1 MKNLT
6 PIILIIV
13 AIGLF
18 FWQVKPLYGVISD
31 LRAQSAEYDGALE
44 VASELEKLRG
54 DLADKLRSFSPE
66 DLDRLEKFLPS
77 YMDNIR
83 TVIDVN
89 GVAAKY
95 NIALKNIKTAE
106 ASASTG
112 AAKAYS
118 AASLSFDFSTS
129 YTNAVNFLRDL
140 ETSLRLMDVRS
151 LSVKP
156 VAAGKTG
163 YDFAITL
170 NTYWIPKK

>member
-6 PIILIIV
+6 PIILIVV

-18 FWQVKPLYGVISD
+18 FWQVQPLYGVVQD
-31 LRAQSAEYDGALE
+31 LRAQSADYDEALD
-44 VASELEKLRG
+44 VASELEQVRG
-54 DLADKLRSFSPE
+54 DLANKLASFSPE
-66 DLDRLEKFLPS
+66 DLDKLEKFLPS

-95 NIALKNIKTAE
+95 NIALKNLKTSE
-106 ASASTG
+106 ASAGSG
-112 AAKAYS
+112 SSKVYS
-118 AASLSFDFSTS
+118 AASIGFDFSTS

-156 VAAGKTG
+156 SAAGKTG
-163 YDFAITL
+163 YDFSITL

>member
-6 PIILIIV
+6 PIILVVV
-13 AIGLF
+13 ALGIF
-18 FWQVKPLYGVISD
+18 FWQVKPLYGVVNG
-31 LRAQSAEYDGALE
+31 LRAESKEYDEALLI
-44 VASELEKLRG
+44 ANELEELRG

-66 DLDRLEKFLPS
+66 DLARLEKFLPS

-89 GVAAKY
+89 SVAAKY

-106 ASASTG
+106 VAPPTG
-112 AAKAYS
+112 APRAFS
-118 AASLSFDFSTS
+118 AASIGFDFSSS

-151 LSVKP
+151 LTIKP
-156 VAAGKTG
+156 ASGAGSG
-163 YDFAITL
+163 YDFSIAL
-170 NTYWIPKK
+170 HTYWIPKK

>member
-6 PIILIIV
+6 PIILIVV

-18 FWQVKPLYGVISD
+18 FWQVKPLYGVVQD
-31 LRAQSAEYDGALE
+31 LRTQSAEYDEALD
-44 VASELEKLRG
+44 VADELEEVRG
-54 DLADKLRSFSPE
+54 ALADKLASFSPE
-66 DLDRLEKFLPS
+66 DLDKLEKFLPS

-83 TVIDVN
+83 TIIDVN

-95 NIALKNIKTAE
+95 NIALKNLKTSE
-106 ASASTG
+106 ASAPTG
-112 AAKAYS
+112 ATKVYS
-118 AASLSFDFSTS
+118 AASVGFDFSTS

-156 VAAGKTG
+156 AASGASG
-163 YDFAITL
+163 YNFSITL